1 MTADL
6 AFAIGGIIAL
16 CVGIWSARREKPNA
30 RLKARTEFIK
40 FRTRL
45 HKITALRDE

>member
-16 CVGIWSARREKPNA
+16 CVAIWRAGRENQ
-30 RLKARTEFIK
+30 
-40 FRTRL
+40 TR
-45 HKITALRDE
+45 D